1 MSGISDMTSRE
12 ELWMERL
19 TTSNLREVLFTADEA
34 IATLKTI
41 PLKSGKLPR
50 DIPNKFKIQYI
61 MRKSNMFVLVE
72 TRGPTDKKLNLWR
85 VKNA

>member
-1 MSGISDMTSRE
+1 MNKMFEMTSRE

-19 TTSNLREVLFTADEA
+19 TTSNLREVLFTGDDAV
-34 IATLKTI
+34 ATLKTI

-50 DIPNKFKIQYI
+50 DVPNKFKLQYI

-72 TRGPTDKKLNLWR
+72 TRGLTDKKKNLWR